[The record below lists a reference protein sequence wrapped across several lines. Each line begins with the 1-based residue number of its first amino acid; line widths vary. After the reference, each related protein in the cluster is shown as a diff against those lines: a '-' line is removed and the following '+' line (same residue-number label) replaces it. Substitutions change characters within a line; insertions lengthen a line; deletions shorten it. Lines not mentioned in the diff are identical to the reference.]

1 MAYQFLTRRV
11 ALIAVSLF
19 AISQPVT
26 AQTGQSR
33 DTIVVTGT
41 RFETPLDQVGRSVSV
56 VDNEDIA
63 LRQQRFLFDALN
75 TVPGIQV
82 TRSGSFGALASV
94 SLRGLPSNQ
103 TLVVQD
109 GIVLNN
115 PSTFGNTFDFANFD
129 TAVIE
134 RVEVLRGA
142 QSTLYGSDAI
152 GGVINI
158 VTKDG
163 REGFGGEL
171 FAEGGS
177 FGTFRGAATLLG
189 GNDIASARLTLSGVQ
204 TDGFSSADEANGN
217 TEDDGFQNISL
228 SSKARFAPTENF
240 DVVVVAQYQDSE
252 NEFDSFTTLPVDG
265 DEIGESEELSI
276 AGIATHKS
284 FDGMLENQISI
295 SYLRNDRLNL
305 TAGVPSFDA
314 LETRISYEYQ
324 GTAKPAEWISVIA
337 GAEFDQQ
344 ESEITVGF
352 GGNQEIETISG
363 FGLVQLQPLPF
374 VTLNAGVRH
383 DASTA
388 FSDETTFSLSAAVV
402 MPQTNTIFRGSFAE
416 GFRAPTAGELGFNPT
431 LFAEFSD
438 GWDVGIE
445 QPLFDGRARFSATYF
460 NQNIDD
466 LIAFDLAAFTFV
478 NVQQFS
484 TEGVEIALDAYI
496 NEWLSIAAS
505 YTYTDAVNLSTTL
518 AAGNQPNDKVS
529 VELAMQPN
537 EKLTIS
543 AGGAYNGEEIDGAVV
558 LDDFFVLSL
567 RASYAVSDQ
576 FDVFAR
582 VENATDADY
591 QDNFGYG
598 TAPASV
604 FAGVKARF

>member
-1 MAYQFLTRRV
+1 MTTHFRRRSLT
-11 ALIAVSLF
+11 LMAVSLF
-19 AISQPVT
+19 AFTQPVT
-26 AQTGQSR
+26 AQTDPSR
-33 DTIVVTGT
+33 DTIIVTGT
-41 RFETPLDQVGRSVSV
+41 RFNTPLDQVGRAVSV
-56 VDNEDIA
+56 IDKEDIER
-63 LRQQRFLFDALN
+63 RQQRFLFDALN
-75 TVPGIQV
+75 SIPGIQV

-115 PSTFGNTFDFANFD
+115 PSSFGNTFDFANFD

-163 REGFGGEL
+163 RDGFGGEA

-189 GNDIASARLTLSGVQ
+189 GNDIASGRVTLSGVQ

-228 SSKARFAPTENF
+228 SSKARIAPSENF
-240 DVVVVAQYQDSE
+240 DVVFVAQYQDSE

-265 DEIGESEELSI
+265 NEIGESEELSI

-284 FDGMLENQISI
+284 FDGKLENQVSI
-295 SYLRNDRLNL
+295 SFLRNDRLNL
-305 TAGVPSFDA
+305 TSGIPSFDA
-314 LETRISYEYQ
+314 LGTRISYEYQ
-324 GTAKPAEWISVIA
+324 GTAKPAEWISFIA

-344 ESEITVGF
+344 ESEVTVGF

-363 FGLVQLQPLPF
+363 FGLVQLQPMPF

-388 FSDETTFSLSAAVV
+388 FSDETTFSLSAAVAL
-402 MPQTNTIFRGSFAE
+402 PQTNTIFRGSFAE

-438 GWDVGIE
+438 GWDIGIE
-445 QPLFDGRARFSATYF
+445 QPLFDGRVRFTATYF

-478 NVQQFS
+478 NVQEYS

-505 YTYTDAVNLSTTL
+505 YTFTDAVNLSTSL
-518 AAGNQPNDKVS
+518 AAGNQPKDKVS
-529 VELAMQPN
+529 VELAMEPTDR
-537 EKLTIS
+537 LTVS
-543 AGGAYNGEEIDGAVV
+543 AGGRYNGEEIDGAVV

-567 RASYAVSDQ
+567 RASYTVSNQ

-582 VENATDADY
+582 VVNATDAEY

-598 TAPASV
+598 TAPLSV
-604 FAGVKARF
+604 FGGVKARF